1 MVRYKVDRALE
12 TCAKSG
18 RQMLGFCSASAVLCF
33 NSFPLSKTPV
43 FCLRFVSHVDKVFER
58 NKTKR
63 LPEAVS

>member
-1 MVRYKVDRALE
+1 M
-12 TCAKSG
+12 KSG

-33 NSFPLSKTPV
+33 NSFPLRKTSV

-63 LPEAVS
+63 LPAAVS